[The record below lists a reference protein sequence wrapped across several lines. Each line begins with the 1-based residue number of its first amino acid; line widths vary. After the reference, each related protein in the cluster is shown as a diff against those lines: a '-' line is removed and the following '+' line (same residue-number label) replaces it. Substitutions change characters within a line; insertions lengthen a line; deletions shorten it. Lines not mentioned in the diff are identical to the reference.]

1 MEAEKVAFKR
11 HYDLEA
17 SSYDL
22 HRYACP
28 CRRMI
33 SELQQEFVVHMLR
46 DAERVLDAGCG
57 TGRFTL
63 PLARRGMQVVALD
76 ASREMLGVARR
87 KATEAGVAH
96 RIEFVLGDVE
106 NLDYGDGTFD
116 GATSIAV
123 LRHFPSPAR
132 GIAEL
137 ARVVRPGG
145 ALVLDYLNWY
155 VFRFYEPL
163 RGLFVHQANV
173 PNQHFF
179 RNYYSTFGEIRGLMV
194 ANGVQVVQRRGISKL
209 PSHFL
214 LCQLRLRFLAGL
226 LRSLERAINFGA
238 VIMVGGSKLSDSG

>member
-1 MEAEKVAFKR
+1 METEKAAFKR

-17 SSYDL
+17 PGYDL

-28 CRRMI
+28 CKRMI
-33 SELQQEFVVHMLR
+33 SGLQQEFVVRMLG

-63 PLARRGMQVVALD
+63 PLARQGIQVVALD
-76 ASREMLGVARR
+76 ASREMLDVARR
-87 KATEAGVAH
+87 KATEAGVAQQV
-96 RIEFVLGDVE
+96 EFVLGDVE

-116 GATSIAV
+116 GAVSMAV

-137 ARVVRPGG
+137 ARVTRPGG
-145 ALVLDYLNWY
+145 VLVLDYLNRS

-163 RGLFVHQANV
+163 RGLLVRNPNV
-173 PNQHFF
+173 PNSHFF
-179 RNYYSTFGEIRGLMV
+179 RNYYSTFDEVRDLM
-194 ANGVQVVQRRGISKL
+194 AASGIQVVQRQGISKL

-214 LCQLRLRFLAGL
+214 LCRLHLRFLASL
-226 LRSLERAINFGA
+226 LRLLERTINFGA
-238 VIMVGGSKLSDSG
+238 VVMVGGRKLSDSG